1 MRLFRQEP
9 GQSLAA
15 AALYRACRAAVDILA
30 TLVYRFR
37 VYRTND
43 LPERGGLLV
52 IANHVSHL
60 DPPLIA
66 AALRER
72 NMRAIARSGLF
83 KHKLFARLIDA
94 LGAIPIRENEG
105 DMQAMRR
112 AIAEIQAGRVVLI
125 FPEGTRSLDGQLK
138 EFKRGCWLLLQ
149 RAKCDVLPVAI
160 VGSYEAWPRGTGL
173 PTLNCPP
180 GGCAVMIGEVLKFA
194 EIEAH
199 TAGDADR
206 GLAFLRARVA
216 DLQRQLHER
225 VTSSS
230 SPRTWGV

>member
-15 AALYRACRAAVDILA
+15 AALYRACRTAVELLA
-30 TLVYRFR
+30 TLLYRFR
-37 VYRTND
+37 VYRVGS
-43 LPERGGLLV
+43 LPSRGGLLV

-66 AALRER
+66 AALRDR

-83 KHKLFARLIDA
+83 KHKLFAKLIDA

-125 FPEGTRSLDGQLK
+125 FPEGTRSPDGRLQ
-138 EFKRGCWLLLQ
+138 EFKRGCWLLIQ

-173 PTLNCPP
+173 PTLDCPP
-180 GGCAVMIGEVLKFA
+180 GGCAVMVGEVMTFA
-194 EIEAH
+194 QIEAQ
-199 TAGDADR
+199 TGGDADR
-206 GLAFLRARVA
+206 GLNLLRDRVET
-216 DLQRQLHER
+216 LQRQVEGHTNAPLAHQN
-225 VTSSS
+225 
-230 SPRTWGV
+230 WGV

>member
-1 MRLFRQEP
+1 MEL
-9 GQSLAA
+9 
-15 AALYRACRAAVDILA
+15 LA
-30 TLVYRFR
+30 TLFYRFR
-37 VYRTND
+37 VYRTGEQLD
-43 LPERGGLLV
+43 QRPAGRRGLLV

-66 AALRER
+66 AALRDR

-83 KHKLFARLIDA
+83 KHALFARLIDA

-125 FPEGTRSLDGQLK
+125 FPEGTRSPNGRLQ

-149 RAKCDVLPVAI
+149 RAKCEVLPVAI

-173 PTLNCPP
+173 PTLECPA
-180 GGCAVMIGEVLKFA
+180 GGCAVMIGNVLTFD
-194 EIEAH
+194 EIEAR
-199 TAGDADR
+199 TGGDADR
-206 GLAFLRARVA
+206 GLALLRERVA
-216 DLQRQLHER
+216 ELQNQLEL
-225 VTSSS
+225 
-230 SPRTWGV
+230 RTHSALAHQSWGL